1 MRSVSKIFSLLMVLF
16 LLNSSCTDLDDLISP
31 PSDFYYLGS
40 LPIPFYTHGSSG
52 LPNINWGGEQGIF
65 SLNEAYTGVSVDQQT
80 GILSW
85 NENLPLGENTVYVT
99 ATNLAGSAIATVLL
113 VHQFS
118 GQFNGG
124 YNLNPSSTIVTA
136 SNLTI
141 TFNVNGTMS
150 ITDSG
155 ATANGTWSFES
166 GKLIV
171 LYSIAAVDYELNFD
185 LTYSV
190 TVKPFLEGYK
200 KIAGSS
206 VNIGFARLNYQ

>member
-1 MRSVSKIFSLLMVLF
+1 MRSVSKIFTLLMVLF
-16 LLNSSCTDLDDLISP
+16 LLNSSCTDRDDLISP

-40 LPIPFYTHGSSG
+40 LPIPFYTHDSSG

-65 SLNEAYTGVSVDQQT
+65 NLNEAYTGVSVDKQT

-85 NENLPLGENTVYVT
+85 NENLPLGENAVFVT
-99 ATNLAGSAIATVLL
+99 ATNSAGSAIATVLL

-124 YNLNPSSTIVTA
+124 YNVNPSSTIITD

-141 TFNVNGTMS
+141 AFNVNGTLS
-150 ITDSG
+150 LTDSG
-155 ATANGTWSFES
+155 TTATGTWSFES

-190 TVKPFLEGYK
+190 TVRPILEGYK

-206 VNIGFARLNYQ
+206 LNIGFAKLNYQ